1 MIIVKSPSQC
11 EINHI
16 YFTDA
21 IHNAANNSTF
31 SRIMSSNG
39 FATLNGL
46 YMKLPLHKVTV
57 VENSSSDRTHTH
69 LKSIAHYNAD
79 YNADIISTI
88 QTFENKILA
97 LYKKTFNIAN
107 KPHCLHITDTLLSGS
122 LRLGCENHMDANAT
136 ISGAGAN
143 NAGAVDD
150 PDVAVANYSSAT
162 RSGAVRE
169 REHDTALLFDE
180 KSENIILK
188 ISGVWETDKTIGV
201 MFKYITLSVSCI
213 ARN

>member
-1 MIIVKSPSQC
+1 MIIVKLPSQC

-46 YMKLPLHKVTV
+46 YIKLPLHKVTV
-57 VENSSSDRTHTH
+57 VENSSSDRTPHTH

-88 QTFENKILA
+88 QAFENKILA

-122 LRLGCENHMDANAT
+122 LRLGCENHMDANAS
-136 ISGAGAN
+136 ISGAN
-143 NAGAVDD
+143 NAGALDD
-150 PDVAVANYSSAT
+150 LDVVVANYSSAT
-162 RSGAVRE
+162 RSG
-169 REHDTALLFDE
+169 REHDTELFDE

-188 ISGVWETDKTIGV
+188 ISGVWETDKTVGV
-201 MFKYITLSVSCI
+201 MFKYVTLSVSCI